1 MCVRVYIRAL
11 SRATLTFVLFDCL
24 QIGDAVYAKYKG
36 TYYGA
41 FITCVHKMTRTYDV
55 YFPEDP
61 TCPGEQIPHDDIKLP
76 IQTPRQKAF
85 SHWDKYLGM
94 VFFDEGTKKGESPD
108 DPDFFLKAGEWV
120 VDRVT
125 TNNNFICMR
134 LGQPHDDAN
143 NMEFDIGYVINRIRK
158 YEEE

>member
-1 MCVRVYIRAL
+1 
-11 SRATLTFVLFDCL
+11 
-24 QIGDAVYAKYKG
+24 
-36 TYYGA
+36 
-41 FITCVHKMTRTYDV
+41 
-55 YFPEDP
+55 
-61 TCPGEQIPHDDIKLP
+61 
-76 IQTPRQKAF
+76 
-85 SHWDKYLGM
+85 M

-134 LGQPHDDAN
+134 LGQPHDDVN